1 MAELIHDFLQLQAQ
15 IKLYHWQTKSH
26 ARHVASDKL
35 SSSLA
40 ETIDKFV
47 EVYIGKYERPML
59 KGPTCVFRL
68 ENKTDSSILDYINTW
83 ITYLEKTLPS
93 MLSKNDTDLLNIRD
107 EMLGDLNQTKYLFTL
122 S

>member
-1 MAELIHDFLQLQAQ
+1 MVIFSNSRTSLNGYL
-15 IKLYHWQTKSH
+15 WQTKSYS
-26 ARHVASDKL
+26 RHVGSDKL

-40 ETIDKFV
+40 GNIDKFV
-47 EVYIGKYERPML
+47 EVYVGKYERPML
-59 KGPTCVFRL
+59 KGPTCVLRL
-68 ENKTDSSILDYINTW
+68 ENKTDTSIIDYINNW

-93 MLSKNDTDLLNIRD
+93 MLQKNDTDLLNIRD